1 MAEISAN
8 AGDSPHPT
16 RPPSSSS
23 IPATASSAATPP
35 WAGGSTGS
43 FSANYGRS
51 YEQIIAESSQHILIQ
66 FKLHKIINPET
77 PNEKPDSLKPSDFG
91 EYLFDVLKINPEACL
106 EIDMSTGRY
115 DTKELLVKAGTP
127 IDDIVLSPPKHFKQ
141 HKISAQVVRTF
152 ATKVVFRNVPIS
164 VPNEEIL
171 HLCSQYGKPKDGIV
185 HREVFHFGAKRS
197 IPSSTRWVEMMME
210 PGKSFMN
217 YYWLAGPQPGDVARR
232 ITVLHS
238 GQTRQCSWCLRCRPT
253 SSSATPSP
261 GHCPGGGDGKICED
275 MDTPRAKLS
284 DYIAA
289 LKEEGYISLKDL
301 HLAEKA
307 ARCAAFPS
315 LGAPSVSARQVSD
328 NVVPE
333 HGHTADE
340 EEVVVSDQ
348 KAVPYDVP
356 VSVSEVPVST
366 SEVPVSASVVPVIS
380 VTPAITAPPI
390 TSPPPAFK
398 PPPPKSTTPKKV
410 NSKQG
415 LSKKDKRQKT
425 QLEKP
430 LIQFISEGIEVSDDA
445 IKKYAEWAIQSGYV
459 EQRKGHEG
467 EFFPIMSACNDE
479 AGKCKDKHTKVGLLE
494 GRIHTQIQVLA
505 KCRGTSQGA
514 EKEGRARTFSETGFE
529 EQKDIESA
537 LKSLRTDSPPK
548 S

>member
-1 MAEISAN
+1 MVETTAN
-8 AGDSPHPT
+8 AVGSPHPT
-16 RPPSSSS
+16 RPPSSSFT
-23 IPATASSAATPP
+23 PATVSSAATPP

-43 FSANYGRS
+43 SGANYGRS
-51 YEQIIAESSQHILIQ
+51 YDQIIAESSQHVLIQ

-91 EYLFDVLKINPEACL
+91 EYLFDILKINPDACL

-152 ATKVVFRNVPIS
+152 ATKVIFRNVPIS

-171 HLCSQYGKPKDGIV
+171 HLCSQYGKPKDSVV

-197 IPSSTRWVEMMME
+197 IPSSTRWVEMTME
-210 PGKSFMN
+210 PGKSFRN

-253 SSSATPSP
+253 SSSTTSSP

-284 DYIAA
+284 DYTTS
-289 LKEEGYISLKDL
+289 LKEEGYMSLKDL

-307 ARCAAFPS
+307 ARYDAFPS
-315 LGAPSVSARQVSD
+315 LGAPTTIARQSSD
-328 NVVPE
+328 LVLP
-333 HGHTADE
+333 GHNNDE
-340 EEVVVSDQ
+340 DVIIADQ
-348 KAVPYDVP
+348 KVD
-356 VSVSEVPVST
+356 SVSEVPLI
-366 SEVPVSASVVPVIS
+366 EI
-380 VTPAITAPPI
+380 TPASPEPHI
-390 TSPPPAFK
+390 TSPPPILK
-398 PPPPKSTTPKKV
+398 SPPKPSPPKKV
-410 NSKQG
+410 NSKQR
-415 LSKKDKRQKT
+415 LSKKDKKAKT

-430 LIQFISEGIEVSDDA
+430 LIQFISEGTTVDDA
-445 IKKYAEWAIQSGYV
+445 ILKEYAEWAIRTGYI

-467 EFFPIMSACNDE
+467 EYFPIMSACNDE
-479 AGKCKDKHTKVGLLE
+479 AGGCKDKQKKVKMLE
-494 GRIHTQIQVLA
+494 ESLHSQIQVLA
-505 KCRGTSQGA
+505 KYRGT
-514 EKEGRARTFSETGFE
+514 EKEVKTRTFSQTGFE
-529 EQKDIESA
+529 EEKDVESA
-537 LKSLRTDSPPK
+537 LKSKRTDSPPK
-548 S
+548 L